1 MGGREVVPTD
11 HRITSDL
18 TSDSIQGRGWNR
30 PGVVVWHSLQGR
42 TIVGTTCMLSALFGF
57 GPVKKIEPG
66 PFDSTVEPVF
76 GNLRH
81 NKRLDRFT
89 LRGRQKVDTQWKLY
103 CLVHNIE
110 KLAHHGYGQ

>member
-1 MGGREVVPTD
+1 MRCLNDRRERAIDSEEGKARYGRRFAT
-11 HRITSDL
+11 
-18 TSDSIQGRGWNR
+18 
-30 PGVVVWHSLQGR
+30 
-42 TIVGTTCMLSALFGF
+42 F
-57 GPVKKIEPG
+57 
-66 PFDSTVEPVF
+66 EPVF

-89 LRGRQKVDTQWKLY
+89 LCGQKKVVTQWKLY